1 MNEESEGENYCVKC
15 DTFFS
20 WWKNCKCLIPPT
32 EGLRS
37 KLDEVM
43 NTIMD
48 NQHSAEKLILKRMG
62 EMDLVKV
69 ENNRIVFTE
78 DQVQQIKD
86 IICKGASDDELSV
99 FLTIAKRSGLDPFS
113 KQIYMIRR
121 WNSDVNRYIY
131 APQTSID
138 GFRLIAERTGDYQ
151 GQNGPFWCGE
161 DGVWKD
167 FWFSKEPPIAS
178 KVAVLR
184 KGFTAPLWGISNYSE
199 FLQTTKSGDAN
210 SMWKKMPA
218 VMLAKCAESQALRK
232 AFPLDLGGIYT
243 DAEFGEEEE
252 KKSPP
257 MNVAHVIKPDIAASP
272 QISPHEELDTQLRT
286 SISNLSDNF
295 KDKLRLSEIYNA
307 LNVMD
312 PKEIPLADSEKKR
325 EWIEYLNTL
334 TKKEN

>member
-1 MNEESEGENYCVKC
+1 MNEENDGENYCSKC
-15 DTFFS
+15 DTFYS
-20 WWKNCKCLIPPT
+20 WWRDCKCPIPTT

-37 KLDEVM
+37 KLDSVM
-43 NTIMD
+43 NEISERIAS
-48 NQHSAEKLILKRMG
+48 QKKIIYKRMG

-69 ENNRIVFTE
+69 NENGRIVFTE

-86 IICKGASDDELSV
+86 IICKGASDDELSL

-121 WNSDVNRYIY
+121 WNSDVNKYVY

-138 GFRLIAERTGDYQ
+138 GFRLIAERTGEYQ

-167 FWFSKEPPIAS
+167 FWFNKEPPIAS

-184 KGFTAPLWGISNYSE
+184 KGFTAPLWGISNYQE

-232 AFPLDLGGIYT
+232 AFPLDLSGIYT
-243 DAEFGEEEE
+243 DAEFGEEEHVAVVE
-252 KKSPP
+252 KQQEKPAPINIPHVEKSL
-257 MNVAHVIKPDIAASP
+257 
-272 QISPHEELDTQLRT
+272 SPHEKMDAA
-286 SISNLSDNF
+286 IKDAMLSL
-295 KDKLRLSEIYNA
+295 KDKFSLSELYNA
-307 LNVMD
+307 MNVMD
-312 PKEIPLADSEKKR
+312 PKEIPLADLGKKQ
-325 EWIEYLNTL
+325 EWLDYLNGL
-334 TKKEN
+334 TK